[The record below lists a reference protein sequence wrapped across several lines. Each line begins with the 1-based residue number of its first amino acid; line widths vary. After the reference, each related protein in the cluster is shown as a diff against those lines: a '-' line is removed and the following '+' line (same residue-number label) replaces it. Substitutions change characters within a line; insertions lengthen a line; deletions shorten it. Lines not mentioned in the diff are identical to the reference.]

1 MTTRANYFT
10 DTPEAMKILMQQE
23 TYLACVFE
31 QSNLLN
37 QQLWELVKLRVSLLN
52 QCAFCVD
59 MHTDALLQA
68 GETPLRLVGLSSW
81 RTMPYYN
88 ETERVLL
95 NWAELVTAGESI
107 DDSTYAT
114 TEAFLGSATLI
125 NATIAINAIN
135 SWNRIAKT
143 FKPEIGILNKKRD

>member
-37 QQLWELVKLRVSLLN
+37 QQLWELIKLRVSLLN

-59 MHTDALLQA
+59 MHTGALLQA
-68 GETPLRLVGLSSW
+68 GETPLRLVGLNSW

-107 DDSTYAT
+107 DDNTYAT